1 MLVTEVIVKRFLICD
16 LVNSMYTSSLK
27 RDFPE
32 CDTKML
38 KCPFKQ
44 LSTIIGDNLRYKGV
58 DVKNFTSSF
67 KNGMAFNAIIHRF
80 RPDIIDYDVSK
91 LCENSSYLLSE
102 NSKFILSVFQK
113 CQYFISLCI
122 HHFKKDIFHYPIFSP
137 YVELFIA

>member
-1 MLVTEVIVKRFLICD
+1 
-16 LVNSMYTSSLK
+16 
-27 RDFPE
+27 
-32 CDTKML
+32 ML
-38 KCPFKQ
+38 KCRFKQ

-91 LCENSSYLLSE
+91 LCENSSYLLSK

-113 CQYFISLCI
+113 CQYFKSLCI
-122 HHFKKDIFHYPIFSP
+122 HHFIKDILHHPLSHFFSLL
-137 YVELFIA
+137 YVELFIAQINLYPKFRHVFGFVALTLTLKLVVIE